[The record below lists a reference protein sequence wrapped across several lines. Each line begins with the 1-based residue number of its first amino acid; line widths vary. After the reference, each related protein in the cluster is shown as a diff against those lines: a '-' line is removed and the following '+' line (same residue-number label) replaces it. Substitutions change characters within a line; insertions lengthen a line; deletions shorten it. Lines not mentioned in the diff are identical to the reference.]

1 MNIPLNIDL
10 SSLLDTYDLSQ
21 QNCDDIVDYVIE
33 EITAEFATQ
42 WKTTALNTLGSTKN
56 RYASH
61 ISVIEEGRLMRA
73 VVLDYTKDPLVQ
85 MIEEGAGAF
94 DMKDNFLKSPK
105 AKTNKSGGKYLI
117 IPFKWG
123 TPDTVADNATF
134 SNTMPKE
141 VYSIAKNLAPKQQI
155 TNTQLSKLQG
165 GFETQ
170 SSKMVEIPK
179 SKKFEEYTHKS
190 SIYKGISKGTSSTT
204 NQSTY
209 TSFRVVSEKSDEA
222 SWIHPG
228 IKAYNIAELA
238 LSDFKQKIQPLMTQ
252 AIDNALNSIGIT

>member
-1 MNIPLNIDL
+1 M
-10 SSLLDTYDLSQ
+10 
-21 QNCDDIVDYVIE
+21 
-33 EITAEFATQ
+33 
-42 WKTTALNTLGSTKN
+42 G
-56 RYASH
+56 
-61 ISVIEEGRLMRA
+61 A

-85 MIEEGAGAF
+85 MIEEGAGSF

-105 AKTNKSGGKYLI
+105 AKTSKSGGKYLI

-123 TPDTVADNATF
+123 TPDTVADNTTF

-155 TNTQLSKLQG
+155 SDTQLSKVGLSPPS
-165 GFETQ
+165 T
-170 SSKMVEIPK
+170 KMVEIPK

-209 TSFRVVSEKSDEA
+209 TSFRVVSENSDEA

-228 IKAYNIAELA
+228 IKAHNIAELA
-238 LSDFKQKIQPLMTQ
+238 LSDFEQKIQPLMTQ